1 VDLTRCRS
9 GKNSLQ
15 LNKRSTILQRREY
28 YQMKHRSRASGE
40 HRPPAPPW
48 FAAAVIGLTIQTM
61 ASSAAVI
68 GAGMA
73 LGKVIKPGS

>member
-1 VDLTRCRS
+1 
-9 GKNSLQ
+9 
-15 LNKRSTILQRREY
+15 
-28 YQMKHRSRASGE
+28 MKHRSRASGE

-61 ASSAAVI
+61 ASSAAAI